1 MLISVVTMLISA
13 PFQGDFRQWKRIST
27 LAAASPRWTAKPQ
40 ARPAKPATG
49 MQKGQAYYAA
59 STRVLC
65 GKNSC
70 ALRKERWRAAPA
82 FSPNAPGSPRALTPP
97 FPESAARG
105 NG

>member
-1 MLISVVTMLISA
+1 MVTMLISA
-13 PFQGDFRQWKRIST
+13 LFQGDFKRWKRIST
-27 LAAASPRWTAKPQ
+27 LAAALPRRAAKPQ

-49 MQKGQAYYAA
+49 MRKGQAYFAA

-65 GKNSC
+65 GKYSC
-70 ALRKERWRAAPA
+70 ALRKVSWRAAPA
-82 FSPNAPGSPRALTPP
+82 FSPNTPGSPRALTPP